1 MDEMTMQ
8 DLQAVAMVLRERS
21 TYIPIELEHDVA
33 IVDLSTLDLDRLG
46 RGLSNAC
53 KPRLLRAYRPD
64 FKAVD
69 FWLNSS
75 QTKRKLKC
83 KATPRV
89 KQFDKQLNVFSISG
103 KPYTLSQKGRGN
115 RRYLGFGIRVFGQ
128 NHTVY
133 LHNLI
138 GAETMAR
145 VHPSAWNSWAKS
157 AWNEDYLVWKGDN
170 VFHHILGHQTATL
183 AGNTPLNLVLL
194 DKWTHETTKVQY
206 NQLRRRILDG
216 DVDLN
221 KSVILPK
228 NTGLSTL
235 QNVPILGIAGGAS

>member
-8 DLQAVAMVLRERS
+8 DVQAVVMTLRGCS
-21 TYIPIELEHDVA
+21 TYIPIELEHDVV
-33 IVDLSTLDLDRLG
+33 IVDLTSIDMDRLG

-64 FKAVD
+64 FKMVD
-69 FWLNSS
+69 WWLNGS
-75 QTKRKLKC
+75 QTTRKLKC
-83 KATPRV
+83 KTTDRIKA
-89 KQFDKQLNVFSISG
+89 FDRQLDVYSISG

-128 NHTVY
+128 NHTAY
-133 LHNLI
+133 IHNLI
-138 GAETMAR
+138 GAETFAR
-145 VHPSAWNSWAKS
+145 VHQSAWNSWAKM
-157 AWNEDYLVWKGDN
+157 AWDEDHLTWKSDN
-170 VFHHILGHQTATL
+170 VFHHLLGYQTATI

-206 NQLRRRILDG
+206 NQLRRRIIDH
-216 DVDLN
+216 DVDLS

-235 QNVPILGIAGGAS
+235 QNIPNLG